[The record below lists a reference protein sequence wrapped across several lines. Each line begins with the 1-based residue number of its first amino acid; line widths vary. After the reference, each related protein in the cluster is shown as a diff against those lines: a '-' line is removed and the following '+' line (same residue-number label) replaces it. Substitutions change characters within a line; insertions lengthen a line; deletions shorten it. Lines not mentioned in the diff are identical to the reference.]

1 MSSSAALTV
10 AARILLWRPSQ
21 PPPLRC
27 PVSRVNTRH
36 GSAQGRC
43 KIDNLEKVLMKLS
56 LNLKPLELE
65 CFSALSVPILLM
77 ESVYIF
83 GEIHRAWVG
92 V

>member
-1 MSSSAALTV
+1 MV
-10 AARILLWRPSQ
+10 AARILLWRPAQ

-27 PVSRVNTRH
+27 PVSRVNTRI
-36 GSAQGRC
+36 GSAQTRC

-56 LNLKPLELE
+56 LNLKPFELE
-65 CFSALSVPILLM
+65 CFSALLFVQILLM
-77 ESVYIF
+77 ESVYSF